1 MLHCRALIFF
11 VDLLTIEFLA
21 GGGTLYAGN
30 RRGSCRTKYLQHM
43 TCSKTSFRARF
54 RGEAA

>member
-30 RRGSCRTKYLQHM
+30 RRGSCGVGICTILP
-43 TCSKTSFRARF
+43 SKTSFRARF